1 MSLTR
6 EQQIAAQKLARK
18 MKSARK
24 AGLEPEET
32 SISPHLNTKKPQNN
46 GGKKKGPVKLTKEQL
61 RKRDEEKNGKFV
73 RAAVVRSKPSNP
85 TGTVQNAKHAGQT
98 AKPVKK

>member
-1 MSLTR
+1 
-6 EQQIAAQKLARK
+6 
-18 MKSARK
+18 MK
-24 AGLEPEET
+24 
-32 SISPHLNTKKPQNN
+32 NTKKIQNN
-46 GGKKKGPVKLTKEQL
+46 GGKKKTPRKLSAEQL

-73 RAAVVRSKPSNP
+73 RSAVVRSKPANP